1 MRVAIYAQAR
11 SGSTSLYMY
20 LKKSLNYQMS
30 SNYKG
35 ILEPY
40 SPKFPNRFTEEE
52 IWERDNVVV
61 KFLIR
66 DNNIAKRIPSAFD
79 KVIYLTRSNDLEGAE
94 SLAYATKDGEWHK
107 PYEYSTLKDSFSDNE
122 IKDLRSKRAHHREY
136 IQSQK
141 GFQITYE
148 EIFYKRVGILRI
160 NDYIG
165 IRDSKYSNWLDVD
178 KKYRQDYELRT
189 I

>member
-11 SGSTSLYMY
+11 SGSTALFNYIKDSL
-20 LKKSLNYQMS
+20 SL
-30 SNYKG
+30 KG

-40 SPKFPNRFTEEE
+40 NPKFPERFTEEE
-52 IWERDNVVV
+52 IWKQDNIVV
-61 KFLIR
+61 KFLLR
-66 DNNIAKRIPSAFD
+66 DKNIVEKLPLVFD

-94 SLAYATKDGEWHK
+94 SLVYATKKDIWHE
-107 PYEYSTLKDSFSDNE
+107 PYEYSTLKDSFSDEE
-122 IKDLRSKRAHHREY
+122 IKDKRNKRAQHRKY
-136 IQSQK
+136 IESQK

-148 EIFYKRVGILRI
+148 EIFYERVGIPKI

-165 IRDSKYSNWLDVD
+165 IKTNRYIHLLDI
-178 KKYRQDYELRT
+178 KNKYRVNKADAKPT

>member
-11 SGSTSLYMY
+11 SGSTALYMY
-20 LKKSLNYQMS
+20 VRKSLK
-30 SNYKG
+30 YKG

-52 IWERDNVVV
+52 IWEKDNVVV

-66 DNNIAKRIPSAFD
+66 DNNIAKRIPLAFD

-94 SLAYATKDGEWHK
+94 SLARAQSKDEWHK
-107 PYEYSTLKDSFSDNE
+107 RYFYNKSNFEKKHINKLKEYRNTHKKF
-122 IKDLRSKRAHHREY
+122 
-136 IQSQK
+136 IQSQ
-141 GFQITYE
+141 GNFQITYE
-148 EIFYKRVGILRI
+148 EIYYEKVGIPKI

-165 IRDSKYSNWLDVD
+165 IKTNEYIHLLDV
-178 KKYRQDYELRT
+178 KNKYRVNKADAKRS

>member
-20 LKKSLNYQMS
+20 LKKSLNY
-30 SNYKG
+30 KG
-35 ILEPY
+35 IPEPY
-40 SPKFPNRFTEEE
+40 SPHWPSKFTEQE
-52 IWERDNVVV
+52 IWEEDNVVA

-66 DNNIAKRIPSAFD
+66 DNNIAKKIPLHFD

-107 PYEYSTLKDSFSDNE
+107 PYQYSTLKDSFSDNE

-165 IRDSKYSNWLDVD
+165 IRDSKYSNWLDID